1 MALDVNV
8 KIKLTSG
15 AGTDG
20 FGIPLILVSH
30 ADSAVAYHE
39 CATASEVKLAGFAEG
54 SEAYKLFVLMK
65 AQDNAPRRIALIQT
79 TEGAVDALKK
89 LTGVRQVVAVLGGD
103 DKAADVSAYVE
114 GRRDLIYFPVLNATD
129 GLAAYAKRER
139 TMIGVHSDGQKL
151 AAALVGA
158 TAGMD
163 AGSFTYK
170 NIILQGIE
178 PDAERTE
185 EEVLSLSTGSGS
197 GGTCAYTIARKAGDL
212 VTTEG
217 KAASGEYLDI
227 VDSFDWI
234 IQGIEN
240 SAQKLLNGSP
250 KLPYDNRGIGMLEGV
265 TANVLKQADNM
276 GMIAHNAAGEA
287 LYATEFGGVD
297 ATKAADRK
305 ERNYALG
312 RFTFTLA
319 GAIHTAEI
327 NGTVTI

>member
-20 FGIPLILVSH
+20 FGVPLILVSH

-79 TEGAVDALKK
+79 TDGAVEALKK
-89 LTGVRQVVAVLGGD
+89 LTGVRQVVAVLGGGD
-103 DKAADVSAYVE
+103 TAVDVSAYVE

-170 NIILQGIE
+170 NIILQGVE

-185 EEVLSLSTGSGS
+185 EEILSLSTGSGS

-234 IQGIEN
+234 IQGIETG
-240 SAQKLLNGSP
+240 AQKLLNGSP
-250 KLPYDNRGIGMLEGV
+250 KLSVLEGV

-327 NGTVTI
+327 NGVVTI

>member
-54 SEAYKLFVLMK
+54 SEACKLFALMK

-79 TEGAVDALKK
+79 TDGAVEALKK
-89 LTGVRQVVAVLGGD
+89 LTGVRQVVAVLGGGD
-103 DKAADVSAYVE
+103 TAVDVSAYVE

-170 NIILQGIE
+170 NIILQGVE
-178 PDAERTE
+178 PDADRTE
-185 EEVLSLSTGSGS
+185 EEILSLSTGSGS

-276 GMIAHNAAGEA
+276 GMIAHNAAGET

-297 ATKAADRK
+297 ATKAADRR

>member
-1 MALDVNV
+1 M
-8 KIKLTSG
+8 
-15 AGTDG
+15 
-20 FGIPLILVSH
+20 
-30 ADSAVAYHE
+30 
-39 CATASEVKLAGFAEG
+39 
-54 SEAYKLFVLMK
+54 
-65 AQDNAPRRIALIQT
+65 
-79 TEGAVDALKK
+79 
-89 LTGVRQVVAVLGGD
+89 
-103 DKAADVSAYVE
+103 
-114 GRRDLIYFPVLNATD
+114 D

-185 EEVLSLSTGSGS
+185 EEILLLSTGSGS

-297 ATKAADRK
+297 ATKEADRR
-305 ERNYALG
+305 ERSYALG

>member
-20 FGIPLILVSH
+20 FGIPLILVSR

-79 TEGAVDALKK
+79 TDGAVETLKK
-89 LTGVRQVVAVLGGD
+89 LTGVRQVVAVLGGGD
-103 DKAADVSAYVE
+103 TAVDVSAYVE

-170 NIILQGIE
+170 NIILQGVE

-185 EEVLSLSTGSGS
+185 EEILSLSTGSGS
-197 GGTCAYTIARKAGDL
+197 GGTGAYTIARKAGDL

-234 IQGIEN
+234 IQGIEIG
-240 SAQKLLNGSP
+240 AQKLLNGSP

-305 ERNYALG
+305 ERSYTLG